1 MSGSASRLYVAWVI
15 LLLFLV
21 NAANYGQRMVIS
33 IVLPAIKEEIA
44 LTDAQ
49 LGILMGGGFALF
61 FAVAGVPL
69 ARLADRSVRRT
80 FLAGAILFWSS
91 ATALFGITQ
100 SFTQMLTAR
109 VALGVGES
117 ACIPT
122 SHSLLTDYVAPD
134 NRPLAFGIH
143 STGGVVGVTLTLVLG
158 GYLATVI
165 GWRSTMFIAALP
177 GVLLA
182 LLVLLTLREPA
193 RRDAGVPGSSIR
205 HFPLEDVVRHL
216 ASLKS
221 YLFILLAICFSLL
234 VEFGTNQWLPSF
246 YVRQFG
252 LDMSEVGY
260 SYGLAVAAGGIP
272 GSILGGLV
280 ANRLVKSD
288 VRWLAWLPA
297 AMYAIALPVG
307 LSMLL
312 AASAEQAL
320 LLNGVYAFVIFSTN
334 GAFWAACF
342 ISVPAMMRA
351 TTSAI
356 TLMVGGIFG
365 VAVGPVLVGFISDVL
380 APRAGSHSLQ
390 ASLVAVECL
399 AILVVIFLL
408 FAARHLRRERIR
420 AEAASLAA
428 IGAAAA
434 T

>member
-1 MSGSASRLYVAWVI
+1 MNAGTTRLYLGWVI

-33 IVLPAIKEEIA
+33 ILLPAIKEEIA

-49 LGILMGGGFALF
+49 LGILMGGAFALF

-69 ARLADRSVRRT
+69 ARFADRTVRRT
-80 FLAGAILFWSS
+80 FLAGAILFWSG
-91 ATALFGITQ
+91 ATALFGLTQ
-100 SFTQMLTAR
+100 SFAQMAAAR

-122 SHSLLTDYVAPD
+122 SHSLLTDYVKPE

-143 STGGVVGVTLTLVLG
+143 STGGVVGVTLTLILG
-158 GYLATVI
+158 GYLATTI
-165 GWRSTMFIAALP
+165 GWRSTMFVAAIP

-182 LLVLLTLREPA
+182 LLVLFTLREPA
-193 RRDAGVPGSSIR
+193 RRDFGAPGSGVQ
-205 HFPLEDVVRHL
+205 HFPLKAVIRHL

-221 YLFILLAICFSLL
+221 YVFILLAICFSLL
-234 VEFGTNQWLPSF
+234 VEFGLNQWLASF
-246 YVRQFG
+246 YVREFG
-252 LDMSEVGY
+252 LAVSEVGY
-260 SYGLAVAAGGIP
+260 AYGLAVATGGIP

-280 ANRLVKSD
+280 ANRLVKLD
-288 VRWLAWLPA
+288 VRWLAWMPA
-297 AMYAIALPVG
+297 AMYAIALPIG

-312 AASAEQAL
+312 ASTAQQAL
-320 LLNGVYAFVIFSTN
+320 VLNGLYAFVVYATN
-334 GAFWAACF
+334 GAFWSACF
-342 ISVPAMMRA
+342 AAVPAMMRA

-380 APRAGSHSLQ
+380 APRAGDHSLQ

-408 FAARHLRRERIR
+408 CAARHLRRE
-420 AEAASLAA
+420 AL
-428 IGAAAA
+428 
-434 T
+434 

>member
-1 MSGSASRLYVAWVI
+1 MSASVSRPYLAYVI
-15 LLLFLV
+15 MLLFLV
-21 NAANYGQRMVIS
+21 NAANYGQRMI
-33 IVLPAIKEEIA
+33 IAIILPAIKTEIS

-91 ATALFGITQ
+91 ATALFGATTT
-100 SFTQMLTAR
+100 FAQMLTAR

-122 SHSLLTDYVAPD
+122 SHSLLTDYVSPD

-143 STGGVVGVTLTLVLG
+143 STGGVVGVTLALMLG
-158 GYLATVI
+158 GYLATAI
-165 GWRSTMFIAALP
+165 GWRNTMYLAAIP
-177 GVLLA
+177 G
-182 LLVLLTLREPA
+182 LVLAILVFFTLREPA
-193 RRDAGVPGSSIR
+193 RQGASASEPVVR
-205 HFPLEDVVRHL
+205 HFPLKAVVQHL
-216 ASLKS
+216 LSTKS
-221 YLFILLAICFSLL
+221 YLFVLLAICFSLL
-234 VEFGTNQWLPSF
+234 VEFGLNQWLPSF

-252 LDMSEVGY
+252 LEMADMGY
-260 SYGLAVAAGGIP
+260 SYGLAIASGGIP
-272 GSILGGLV
+272 GSIIGGLV
-280 ANRLVKSD
+280 ANRLVRSD

-312 AASAEQAL
+312 ATTAQQAL
-320 LLNGVYAFVIFSTN
+320 VLNALYAFVIFATN
-334 GAFWAACF
+334 GAFWSACF
-342 ISVPAMMRA
+342 ISVPPMMRA

-365 VAVGPVLVGFISDVL
+365 VAVGPVLVGLISDFL

-390 ASLVAVECL
+390 SSLVAVQCL
-399 AILVVIFLL
+399 AIVVVVFLL
-408 FAARHLRRERIR
+408 IAARHLRKDHLNP
-420 AEAASLAA
+420 AASSLAVV
-428 IGAAAA
+428 GASAVS
-434 T
+434 